1 MNCGIRIKIGLNRFI
16 MQGSWITK
24 ETENIYK
31 TDIYKWFKEKYSLIE
46 GIQIWDSKKVP
57 FLFNDRVALAFYIER
72 GYLDFIIYDLK
83 KNKWFRSSLASIEGL
98 EDFNFKSYFEKIKD
112 KVRIDEI
119 GSLESTQKLHYYIH
133 LIDENLAKMI
143 LEGNFNKLKK
153 NMEDLDNN
161 QIKDITEM
169 VNSAKM

>member
-1 MNCGIRIKIGLNRFI
+1 

-31 TDIYKWFKEKYSLIE
+31 TDIYKWFKEIYKLNESF
-46 GIQIWDSKKVP
+46 QIWDSKKVP
-57 FLFNDRVALAFYIER
+57 FLFNDKVALAFYIER
-72 GYLDFIIYDLK
+72 GYLDFIFYDLK
-83 KNKWFRSSLASIEGL
+83 NYKCFMSSLTSIEGL

-143 LEGNFNKLKK
+143 LEGDFNKIK
-153 NMEDLDNN
+153 NNMKDMDSN
-161 QIKDITEM
+161 QIKDIRKM
-169 VNSAKM
+169 VNNAKI